1 MELSEK
7 TISTACNIT
16 KGYEDD
22 NGKDVS
28 YNITIPN
35 LKEDTT
41 ADDMIDISNA
51 IDDLTVGSLSR
62 TSRKQSKEL
71 VG

>member
-28 YNITIPN
+28 YNITIPG

-41 ADDMIDISNA
+41 ADDMMDISDA

-62 TSRKQSKEL
+62 TARKQNKEL

>member
-1 MELSEK
+1 MALSEK

-16 KGYEDD
+16 KDYEDD

-35 LKEDTT
+35 LKEDTS
-41 ADDMIDISNA
+41 AEDMIDISDA
-51 IDDLTVGSLSR
+51 IDDLTVGSSSS
-62 TSRKQSKEL
+62 TTRKQVKEL
-71 VG
+71 IG

>member
-1 MELSEK
+1 MALSEK
-7 TISTACNIT
+7 TINTTCNIT
-16 KGYEDD
+16 KDYEDD

-28 YNITIPN
+28 YNITIPG

-41 ADDMIDISNA
+41 ADDMIDISDA

-62 TSRKQSKEL
+62 TARKQNKEL

>member
-35 LKEDTT
+35 LKEDTS
-41 ADDMIDISNA
+41 AKDMIDISDA

-62 TSRKQSKEL
+62 TARKQNKEL

>member
-22 NGKDVS
+22 NGKDAS

-35 LKEDTT
+35 LKEDTS
-41 ADDMIDISNA
+41 AEDMVDISDA